1 LPERTAKSLF
11 EGYSGTVFRY
21 LLRMTGDRA
30 IAEELTQDVF
40 LRIVRAVALYE
51 HRGRERS
58 WVFGIAR
65 NVLLNH
71 RRGVGRRPGHKALDE
86 EGSAV
91 AGTATLRVA
100 VGQALERLPEQD
112 REVFLLRELG
122 GLDYAEIAE
131 LCRISRDA
139 VRSRIYRARLTLKE
153 SLRPE
158 KPTRNVQS
166 ARVEE
171 VGA

>member
-1 LPERTAKSLF
+1 MPERTAKSLF
-11 EGYSGTVFRY
+11 EGYAGPVFRY
-21 LLRMTGDRA
+21 LLRMTGDRP

-40 LRIVRAVALYE
+40 LRIVRALARYE

-71 RRGVGRRPGHKALDE
+71 RRGVGRRPAHKALDE
-86 EGSAV
+86 KESEV

-131 LCRISRDA
+131 LLHITRDA
-139 VRSRIYRARLTLKE
+139 VRSRIYRARLSLKE
-153 SLRPE
+153 SLN
-158 KPTRNVQS
+158 PTRHDQA
-166 ARVEE
+166 ARVEK